1 MELREI
7 GFVLTRFGFWVV
19 EEVVKWRVMDLAS
32 FMKSSAGYGR
42 IEVGLREELVFVKSC
57 TPFPKM
63 PQQGNEMTCTTKK

>member
-32 FMKSSAGYGR
+32 FMKSRAGYRR
-42 IEVGLREELVFVKSC
+42 IEVGLREGLVFVKSY
-57 TPFPKM
+57 TPFPEM